1 MVLFKELIVI
11 DPIIVK
17 LDIDWNAL
25 RKQKSALLELVDK
38 HPELE
43 GLLGLIDA
51 VQDQAVDDN
60 GLNEKLV
67 FGEVYDDKQ
76 GNI

>member
-1 MVLFKELIVI
+1 MI

-25 RKQKSALLELVDK
+25 RKQKYALLELVDK

-67 FGEVYDDKQ
+67 FGEVYDDK
-76 GNI
+76 